1 MEPHKFPSVSPRAP
15 RIAHAPSPSRELLA
29 QARDTGLIC
38 TIEEN
43 RTGEGLRM
51 RYTST
56 LGATV
61 FSSAVQGAE
70 DALPPSVD
78 REKGRALL
86 GRALSPSTDT
96 HSAGRSAGV
105 RVSTCTRSATAA
117 RPTAPGQAH
126 TRRRSSALKPPPP
139 PPPPTSANGTGTTM
153 TPGTPPTPPGCKL
166 QLTGCR
172 LRVAD
177 PGSRNP
183 PFVCEPRY
191 PVGPGNEG
199 QEL

>member
-126 TRRRSSALKPPPP
+126 IRRRCSGASALEPHTHTPPQ
-139 PPPPTSANGTGTTM
+139 PTEPGSTM
-153 TPGTPPTPPGCKL
+153 TPRGPLP
-166 QLTGCR
+166 R
-172 LRVAD
+172 HRVQAAVNGLS
-177 PGSRNP
+177 PMR
-183 PFVCEPRY
+183 R
-191 PVGPGNEG
+191 
-199 QEL
+199 